1 MIDVSISIVAS
12 NEKDVLNKC
21 LHSIKNT
28 VKGGLKYEL
37 IVVENASTD
46 GTWEMLRSEFPDVA
60 VIRNDTRKSFC
71 QNHNMGI
78 RKSTG
83 RYVLI
88 LNSDV
93 FFLDGFLEELVRT
106 IEQDKK
112 IGAVMGKLLHG
123 YPEDHGNTIDS
134 TGVRIF
140 RNRRTVDRGQGEKDE
155 CQYDTVQSIFSP
167 SGAAMLCRREML
179 EDIKMYGQYFD
190 ETFYAYKEEL
200 DLCWRARLFGWDM
213 VYTPKAEAYHLR
225 GWGKTTKR
233 QNIPR
238 FVRRHSFKNRYL
250 MMIKN
255 DHTANILRDIFP
267 ILWHEVLSLVYVVFR
282 EPHLFL
288 AWGQVFALLPFTLR
302 KRFEIMKKASV
313 GAKEMGKW
321 FV

>member
-1 MIDVSISIVAS
+1 MMDVSISIIAS
-12 NEKDVLNKC
+12 DEKDVLRKC
-21 LHSIKNT
+21 IYSIRNT
-28 VKGGLKYEL
+28 VGKNLAYEL
-37 IVVENASTD
+37 IVIENASTD
-46 GTWEMLRSEFPDVA
+46 GTWQMLRSEFPEVT
-60 VIRNDTRKSFC
+60 VIRNEARKSFC

-78 RKSTG
+78 KKSAG

-106 IEQDKK
+106 IERDKK
-112 IGAVMGKLLHG
+112 IGAVMGKLLQG
-123 YPEDHGNTIDS
+123 YPEDHGNIIDS

-140 RNRRTVDRGQGEKDE
+140 RNRRTIDRGQGEKDKG
-155 CQYDTVQSIFSP
+155 QYDTVEPIFSP

-179 EDIKMYGQYFD
+179 EDIRMDGQYFD

-213 VYTPKAEAYHLR
+213 MYTPKAVAYHLR
-225 GWGKTTKR
+225 GWGKATKR
-233 QNIPR
+233 RNIPR

-255 DHTANILRDIFP
+255 DHLANVIRDILP
-267 ILWHEVLSLVYVVFR
+267 ILWHEAQSFVYMVFR

-288 AWGQVFALLPFTLR
+288 GWIRIFVLLPLTLR
-302 KRFEIMKKASV
+302 KRSEIMKKAVV
-313 GAKEMGKW
+313 GSKEMGKW